1 MGRCLA
7 GSVAGVGLN
16 CGMRRQA
23 AESNAM
29 RSPTLLVLLLAVVVG
44 CTSTPPSSTTSS
56 PASAPTPAPAP
67 TPDQRAAAPAH
78 LAAERQWLTS
88 WFKGTPV
95 KIRQVDENAIAID
108 VPREF
113 CFDQGASKVK
123 PALGAVLDKMTQSLQ
138 RVPIAQV
145 TLIAAPADAQ
155 ANNELALKRAAQ
167 VQQHLRNAGVRADRL
182 GKPSVA
188 SGPVVQLRME
198 ASSL

>member
-1 MGRCLA
+1 
-7 GSVAGVGLN
+7 
-16 CGMRRQA
+16 
-23 AESNAM
+23 M
-29 RSPTLLVLLLAVVVG
+29 RSSTLLIALVAALAG
-44 CTSTPPSSTTSS
+44 CTSTPPAPST
-56 PASAPTPAPAP
+56 PAPMPTPATAPAQAAPPAP

-78 LAAERQWLTS
+78 LAAEQKWLTS

-95 KIRQVDENAIAID
+95 KIRQVDDNAIAID

-145 TLIAAPADAQ
+145 TLIAAPADAKGTD
-155 ANNELALKRAAQ
+155 ELALKRAAQ

-182 GKPSVA
+182 GRPSVA
-188 SGPVVQLRME
+188 SGPTVQLRME

>member
-1 MGRCLA
+1 
-7 GSVAGVGLN
+7 
-16 CGMRRQA
+16 
-23 AESNAM
+23 M
-29 RSPTLLVLLLAVVVG
+29 RSPTVLVLLLAVVVG
-44 CTSTPPSSTTSS
+44 CTSTPPSSSTSS
-56 PASAPTPAPAP
+56 PAPTPAPAP

-78 LAAERQWLTS
+78 LAAERQWLSS

-155 ANNELALKRAAQ
+155 VNNELALKRATQ

-182 GKPSVA
+182 GKPSIA

>member
-1 MGRCLA
+1 M
-7 GSVAGVGLN
+7 
-16 CGMRRQA
+16 
-23 AESNAM
+23 
-29 RSPTLLVLLLAVVVG
+29 
-44 CTSTPPSSTTSS
+44 
-56 PASAPTPAPAP
+56 PASIAV
-67 TPDQRAAAPAH
+67 
-78 LAAERQWLTS
+78 ERQWLAS

-95 KIRQVDENAIAID
+95 RIRQIDDSAIAID

-113 CFDQGASKVK
+113 CFEPGKSNVK

-145 TLIAAPADAQ
+145 TLIAAPGDAKGSD
-155 ANNELALKRAAQ
+155 ELALKRAAQ

-188 SGPVVQLRME
+188 SAPAVQLRME

>member
-1 MGRCLA
+1 
-7 GSVAGVGLN
+7 
-16 CGMRRQA
+16 MRA
-23 AESNAM
+23 
-29 RSPTLLVLLLAVVVG
+29 PTFPVLLLAVVAG
-44 CTSTPPSSTTSS
+44 CTSTPPAPPT
-56 PASAPTPAPAP
+56 SAPAPPPAPAP
-67 TPDQRAAAPAH
+67 TPDQRAATPAQ
-78 LAAERQWLTS
+78 LAAERQWLTA

-113 CFDQGASKVK
+113 CFDTGASKVK

-145 TLIAAPADAQ
+145 TLIAAPGDAQ
-155 ANNELALKRAAQ
+155 GTSDLALKRAAQ

-188 SGPVVQLRME
+188 SAPAVQLRME

>member
-1 MGRCLA
+1 
-7 GSVAGVGLN
+7 
-16 CGMRRQA
+16 MRPQT
-23 AESNAM
+23 AESDAM
-29 RSPTLLVLLLAVVVG
+29 RTPTFLVVLLVVAG
-44 CTSTPPSSTTSS
+44 CTSTPPSSTTSAPA
-56 PASAPTPAPAP
+56 PASTPAPAP
-67 TPDQRAAAPAH
+67 TPDQRAAAPAK
-78 LAAERQWLTS
+78 LAAERQWLSS

-113 CFDQGASKVK
+113 CFDQGGSKVK

-145 TLIAAPADAQ
+145 TLIAAPGDAKGSD
-155 ANNELALKRAAQ
+155 ELALKRAAQ

-188 SGPVVQLRME
+188 SAPAVQLRME

>member
-1 MGRCLA
+1 
-7 GSVAGVGLN
+7 
-16 CGMRRQA
+16 MRPAA

-29 RSPTLLVLLLAVVVG
+29 RSQIFLVLLLAVVAG
-44 CTSTPPSSTTSS
+44 CTSTPSAP
-56 PASAPTPAPAP
+56 PASEPAPAPSPEP
-67 TPDQRAAAPAH
+67 TPDQRAATPAH
-78 LAAERQWLTS
+78 LAAERQWLS
-88 WFKGTPV
+88 QWFKGTPV
-95 KIRQVDENAIAID
+95 KNRQVDENAITID

-145 TLIAAPADAQ
+145 TLIAAPGDAQ
-155 ANNELALKRAAQ
+155 GTSELALKRAAQ

-188 SGPVVQLRME
+188 SAPAVQLRME

>member
-1 MGRCLA
+1 
-7 GSVAGVGLN
+7 
-16 CGMRRQA
+16 MRRQA

-29 RSPTLLVLLLAVVVG
+29 RSSTLLVLLLAVVVG
-44 CTSTPPSSTTSS
+44 CTSTPPSTTSS
-56 PASAPTPAPAP
+56 SPAPTPAPAP
-67 TPDQRAAAPAH
+67 DQRAATPAH
-78 LAAERQWLTS
+78 LAAERQWLSS

>member
-1 MGRCLA
+1 
-7 GSVAGVGLN
+7 
-16 CGMRRQA
+16 
-23 AESNAM
+23 M
-29 RSPTLLVLLLAVVVG
+29 RSPTFLVLVLVVVAG
-44 CTSTPPSSTTSS
+44 CTSTSPSSTTSA
-56 PASAPTPAPAP
+56 PAPATAPTPAPAP

-78 LAAERQWLTS
+78 LAAERQWLMS

-95 KIRQVDENAIAID
+95 KIRQVEENAIAID

-113 CFDQGASKVK
+113 CFDQGGSKVK

-145 TLIAAPADAQ
+145 TLIAAPGDAKGSD
-155 ANNELALKRAAQ
+155 ELALKRAAQ

-188 SGPVVQLRME
+188 SAPAVQLRME

>member
-1 MGRCLA
+1 MRFPILLIA
-7 GSVAGVGLN
+7 LVAAVAG
-16 CGMRRQA
+16 C
-23 AESNAM
+23 S
-29 RSPTLLVLLLAVVVG
+29 
-44 CTSTPPSSTTSS
+44 STPPAPSSST
-56 PASAPTPAPAP
+56 PGPAPASTPGPAQAPAPAPPP

-78 LAAERQWLTS
+78 LAAEQKWLNS

-95 KIRQVDENAIAID
+95 KIRQLDDNAIAID

-145 TLIAAPADAQ
+145 TLIAAPADAKGSD
-155 ANNELALKRAAQ
+155 ELALKRAAQ
-167 VQQHLRNAGVRADRL
+167 VQLHLRNAGVRADRL

-188 SGPVVQLRME
+188 SGAAVQLRME

>member
-1 MGRCLA
+1 
-7 GSVAGVGLN
+7 
-16 CGMRRQA
+16 MRT
-23 AESNAM
+23 
-29 RSPTLLVLLLAVVVG
+29 PTLLVLILAVVAG
-44 CTSTPPSSTTSS
+44 CTSTPPAPSTAE
-56 PASAPTPAPAP
+56 PALPPTPAPAP
-67 TPDQRAAAPAH
+67 TPDQRAATPAH
-78 LAAERQWLTS
+78 LAAERQWLSS

-145 TLIAAPADAQ
+145 TLIAAPGDAQ
-155 ANNELALKRAAQ
+155 GSNALALKRAAQ
-167 VQQHLRNAGVRADRL
+167 VQQHLRNAGVRAERL

-188 SGPVVQLRME
+188 SAPAVQLRME

>member
-1 MGRCLA
+1 
-7 GSVAGVGLN
+7 
-16 CGMRRQA
+16 MRF
-23 AESNAM
+23 
-29 RSPTLLVLLLAVVVG
+29 PKPVLLLAVLAG
-44 CTSTPPSSTTSS
+44 CTSTPPSPTAPSATT
-56 PASAPTPAPAP
+56 PVPAPP

-78 LAAERQWLTS
+78 LTAERQWLSS

-95 KIRQVDENAIAID
+95 KIRQVDDNAIAID

-123 PALGAVLDKMTQSLQ
+123 PALGAVLDKMTQSLK

-145 TLIAAPADAQ
+145 TLIAAPGDGQGAS
-155 ANNELALKRAAQ
+155 ELALKRAAQ
-167 VQQHLRNAGVRADRL
+167 VQQHLRAAGVGADRL

-188 SGPVVQLRME
+188 SAPAVQLRME

>member
-1 MGRCLA
+1 MRSAILIVSLAILA
-7 GSVAGVGLN
+7 GCA
-16 CGMRRQA
+16 
-23 AESNAM
+23 
-29 RSPTLLVLLLAVVVG
+29 
-44 CTSTPPSSTTSS
+44 STPPTGTTSAPS
-56 PASAPTPAPAP
+56 AGAAAPTSGPTAPPPPP

-78 LAAERQWLTS
+78 LTAERQWLSS

-113 CFDQGASKVK
+113 CFDQGGSKVK

-155 ANNELALKRAAQ
+155 ANNDLALKRAAQ

-188 SGPVVQLRME
+188 SAPAVQLRME

>member
-1 MGRCLA
+1 MP
-7 GSVAGVGLN
+7 
-16 CGMRRQA
+16 RQA

-29 RSPTLLVLLLAVVVG
+29 RSPTFLVLLLALVAG
-44 CTSTPPSSTTSS
+44 CTSTPSSTTSA
-56 PASAPTPAPAP
+56 PAAAPTPAPAP
-67 TPDQRAAAPAH
+67 TADQRAATPAH
-78 LAAERQWLTS
+78 LAAERQWLSS

-95 KIRQVDENAIAID
+95 KIRQLDDNAIAID

-123 PALGAVLDKMTQSLQ
+123 PALGAVLVKMTQSLQ

-155 ANNELALKRAAQ
+155 ANNDLALKRAAQ

-188 SGPVVQLRME
+188 SAPAVQLRME

>member
-1 MGRCLA
+1 
-7 GSVAGVGLN
+7 
-16 CGMRRQA
+16 
-23 AESNAM
+23 M
-29 RSPTLLVLLLAVVVG
+29 RSAKFIVSLAVLAVLAVLGG
-44 CTSTPPSSTTSS
+44 CASTT
-56 PASAPTPAPAP
+56 PTPAPTSSAPSPTPVPTP

-78 LAAERQWLTS
+78 LTAERQWLSS

-95 KIRQVDENAIAID
+95 KIRQLDDNAIAID

-113 CFDQGASKVK
+113 CFEQGGSKVK

-145 TLIAAPADAQ
+145 TLIAAPADAKGTD
-155 ANNELALKRAAQ
+155 ELALKRAAQ
-167 VQQHLRNAGVRADRL
+167 VQQHLRAAGVRADRL

-188 SGPVVQLRME
+188 NVPAVQLRME

>member
-1 MGRCLA
+1 MRSAIFIVFLAVLA
-7 GSVAGVGLN
+7 G
-16 CGMRRQA
+16 C
-23 AESNAM
+23 
-29 RSPTLLVLLLAVVVG
+29 
-44 CTSTPPSSTTSS
+44 
-56 PASAPTPAPAP
+56 ASAPTPAPTSSASTPAPAPAP

-78 LAAERQWLTS
+78 LTAERQWLSS

-95 KIRQVDENAIAID
+95 KIRQVDDNAIAID

-113 CFDQGASKVK
+113 CFEQGASKVK

-145 TLIAAPADAQ
+145 TLIAAPADAKGTD
-155 ANNELALKRAAQ
+155 ELALKRAAQ
-167 VQQHLRNAGVRADRL
+167 VQQHLRAAGVRADRL

-188 SGPVVQLRME
+188 TAPAVQLRLE

>member
-1 MGRCLA
+1 
-7 GSVAGVGLN
+7 
-16 CGMRRQA
+16 
-23 AESNAM
+23 M
-29 RSPTLLVLLLAVVVG
+29 RSSTSLVLLLAVVAG
-44 CTSTPPSSTTSS
+44 CTSTPPAPSTST
-56 PASAPTPAPAP
+56 PAPTPAPAP
-67 TPDQRAAAPAH
+67 TSDQRAATPAH
-78 LAAERQWLTS
+78 LAAERQWLS
-88 WFKGTPV
+88 AWFKGTPV

-155 ANNELALKRAAQ
+155 ANNDLALKRAAQ

-188 SGPVVQLRME
+188 SAPAVQLRME

>member
-1 MGRCLA
+1 MRSALA
-7 GSVAGVGLN
+7 
-16 CGMRRQA
+16 RQA

-29 RSPTLLVLLLAVVVG
+29 RSTTFLVLLLAFVAG
-44 CTSTPPSSTTSS
+44 CTTTSPTSTTSA
-56 PASAPTPAPAP
+56 PAPTPSPAPAP
-67 TPDQRAAAPAH
+67 TPDQRAAAPAN
-78 LAAERQWLTS
+78 LAAERQWLSS

-113 CFDQGASKVK
+113 CFDAGGSKVK

-155 ANNELALKRAAQ
+155 ANSDLALKRAAQ

-188 SGPVVQLRME
+188 SGPMVQLRME

>member
-1 MGRCLA
+1 MRSAIFIVFLAVLA
-7 GSVAGVGLN
+7 G
-16 CGMRRQA
+16 C
-23 AESNAM
+23 
-29 RSPTLLVLLLAVVVG
+29 
-44 CTSTPPSSTTSS
+44 
-56 PASAPTPAPAP
+56 ASAPTPAPTSSASTPAPAPAP

-78 LAAERQWLTS
+78 LTAERQWLSS

-95 KIRQVDENAIAID
+95 KIRQVDDNAIAID

-145 TLIAAPADAQ
+145 TLIAAPTDAKGTD
-155 ANNELALKRAAQ
+155 ELALKRAAQ
-167 VQQHLRNAGVRADRL
+167 VQQHLRAAGVRADRL

-188 SGPVVQLRME
+188 TAPAVQLRLE